1 MPKGS
6 TYKDSGVDIDA
17 GNRFADGLRAL
28 MRQTFTARVIP
39 NPGGFG
45 SLFSLDFNGKL
56 LRRRRV
62 NKLQLKLFDSL
73 VWLWRV
79 LDSALPLPG
88 LSIIAIARKPRNP

>member
-56 LRRRRV
+56 LRRNYRRPV
-62 NKLQLKLFDSL
+62 LVAGTDGVGTKL
-73 VWLWRV
+73 RV
-79 LDSALPLPG
+79 ALLMD
-88 LSIIAIARKPRNP
+88 RHDTM